1 MQDSEYWKRFYQ
13 KRLSRRRALKAGAM
27 GLGAAALVAAGCG
40 GGGNNQSG
48 GGGGGGAVDAFLTPA
63 AGGEG
68 SPVYGGHQVLPW
80 NSAFGGLDVQES
92 VDFYQAAMFHGLLFD
107 INLLDNRKV
116 HFQFADSLEQPDES
130 TYIFNLKQ
138 GVKFQNVDPM
148 NGREVTA
155 DDVVYSYTRRRDDP
169 VSQND
174 KQFLR
179 DYTDHFEAVDKYTFQ
194 LVTKGPYSPALD
206 EMGNPSYVIIPKE
219 AVEKWGDLMQHGV
232 GMGPFIAQD
241 FSRGEKLTF
250 VKNPDFYMEGLPY
263 VDSGEY
269 LIITDDS
276 TLNAAFKN
284 GKLDSYWGQPTRQK
298 VDDWKNINGIDVRT
312 GPNYW
317 HRAIMMKVDE
327 PPFNDPRVR
336 EAIDLTIDR
345 QDLIDKLA
353 FGYGKYA
360 GPCVAD
366 LTPFALPQDELK
378 AFYKVDIERAKQLL
392 ADAGYTNG
400 LQFELKV
407 ENVSDLSKMAQ
418 VVAQQLSKAGITMTI
433 TLQELGLFLAQTM
446 YARNFKAMLYYNLP
460 YEEPDRPLCQYFS
473 KGQAG
478 FSFSGFSDPEADD
491 WINKERAEFDP
502 DTRTQIILDAQ
513 RYFITLHGP
522 QILGQ
527 TDVGYGAAWNWVH
540 GLDSNIGRGTAWT
553 DMNCYT
559 WLTEKKV

>member
-1 MQDSEYWKRFYQ
+1 MQESEYWRRFYQ
-13 KRLSRRRALKAGAM
+13 KRLSRRTALKAGAT
-27 GLGAAALVAAGCG
+27 GLGAAALALAGCAGGSNNQSSG
-40 GGGNNQSG
+40 GGGN
-48 GGGGGGAVDAFLTPA
+48 GAVDAFLTPA
-63 AGGEG
+63 APEG
-68 SPVYGGHQVLPW
+68 QPVYGGHQVLPW

-92 VDFYQAAMFHGLLFD
+92 VDWYGSAMFHGYLHD

-116 HFQFADSLEQPDES
+116 HLQFADSLEQPDHV
-130 TYIFNLKQ
+130 TYVWKLKQ

-169 VSQND
+169 KSQND

-179 DYTDHFEAVDKYTFQ
+179 DYVDHFEAADKYTFR
-194 LVTKGPYSPALD
+194 LVTKAPYSPALD
-206 EMGNPSYVIIPKE
+206 EMGNSSYAIVPHD

-263 VDSGEY
+263 VDSGEV

-276 TLNAAFKN
+276 TMNAAFKN
-284 GKLDSYWGQPTRQK
+284 GKLDSYWGQPNRPK
-298 VDDWKNINGIDVRT
+298 VDDWKNIKGIDVRT

-317 HRAIMMKVDE
+317 HRAVMMKVDE
-327 PPFNDPRVR
+327 APFNDVRVR
-336 EAIDLTIDR
+336 QAVDLTIDR

-360 GPCVAD
+360 GPCVPD
-366 LTPFALPQDELK
+366 LTPFGLPQDELK
-378 AFYKVDIERAKQLL
+378 AFYKVDVEKAKQLL
-392 ADAGYTNG
+392 ADAGYPNG
-400 LQFELKV
+400 LDVELKV
-407 ENVSDLSKMAQ
+407 ENVSDLAKMAQ
-418 VVAQQLSKAGITMTI
+418 VVAQQLSKANIRVTI

-446 YARNFKAMLYYNLP
+446 YARNFKMMLYYNLP
-460 YEEPDRPLCQYFS
+460 YEEPDRPLCQWFS

-478 FSFSGFSDPEADD
+478 FSFSGYSDATADD
-491 WINKERAEFDP
+491 WVNKERAEFDP
-502 DTRTQIILDAQ
+502 DARTQIILDAQ
-513 RYFITLHGP
+513 RYFLTQYGP
-522 QILGQ
+522 QINGM
-527 TDVGYGAAWNWVH
+527 TDVGYGASWSWTH
-540 GLDSNIGRGTAWT
+540 GEDENIGRGTGWT
-553 DMNCYT
+553 NLNCYR